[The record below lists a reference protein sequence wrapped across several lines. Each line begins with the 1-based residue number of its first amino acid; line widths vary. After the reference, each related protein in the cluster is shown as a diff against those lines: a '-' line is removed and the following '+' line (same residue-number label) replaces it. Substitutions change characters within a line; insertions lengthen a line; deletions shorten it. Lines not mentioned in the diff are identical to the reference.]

1 MQKHKKRKFLKTIYD
16 IQNSFGSHFGNIS
29 RNFSFGIKPNEKE
42 RIKLETWFT
51 QVTEAKEQLYKQ
63 IHEDYKLKTNSYLG
77 TSFNYGTF
85 FKGKATFDPIKT
97 NRNLITSYPVIEGFS
112 MEISGSIRSFITNHK
127 RIYAENIS
135 EIARIKKILSEN
147 KEKSKS
153 TALDAESSLREY
165 IEKLNG
171 HSYEDIVTPYKSLQE
186 YENLLLAFNEVVAE
200 YNYEAS
206 QLNTAQKLGLSI
218 LDKLS
223 RLPAFPGVTEKQ
235 RYELEIIF
243 EKLKNH
249 SNKEMQNSTIITFLQ
264 KARKRIDRKSQ
275 GRKKIF
281 EDRLSAFLY
290 KKYNDDLGNQVNIVN
305 GFSDSLNKQIAKL
318 EKHFAQKLYD
328 AASRN
333 KYFELLAFKAKLVQ
347 PEIAVEINTLLSK
360 VKSYF
365 LQGKNQREIITIPGF
380 SWDKNLKGKPLK
392 LTALAFKDKKLYV
405 CIASSRKAFSIG
417 DEKGNL
423 IFVKTSGGQKR
434 KYSDPKSI
442 EYVKGGFH
450 EDIENDV
457 PLLLPLH
464 FGKSY
469 ARRYLFNKQW
479 GLFSK
484 SPKIFLN
491 NARIKREKINPGDPW
506 RYYFDVSISGEK
518 VFGFKDFANDILTK
532 AESVIGIDRGEAKPI
547 AYTVLGIRKK
557 EALEKGFLAGD
568 YIDKLKNYDALRRDY
583 QSRGRIVPK
592 YLKSKITRIQKTL
605 LETAASEIL
614 TLIAKYKGVVI
625 LENLNDKFRGSEK
638 SLIPKKTYKKVEKL
652 LTDSLQLAGLL
663 RTDNRGSYW
672 GALKTV
678 FPAGTSQTC
687 LKCEQLWNKD
697 FKEEII
703 SYSKNRDY
711 QNIDYT
717 DKTLNF
723 DKKKVYLNETYT
735 VFNRERKYNEKK
747 GLEDLQD
754 IIRKKEA
761 AEIIRYL
768 KMAIGPRIAQD
779 TFVCGL
785 CGFKEN
791 ADIVGAT
798 NIAKR
803 GGKLIQKIIQR

>member
-29 RNFSFGIKPNEKE
+29 RNFSFGIKPSEKE

-51 QVTEAKEQLYKQ
+51 QVNEAKKQLYKQ
-63 IHEDYKLKTNSYLG
+63 IHEDYKLKTYSYLG
-77 TSFNYGTF
+77 ASFNYGTF
-85 FKGKATFDPIKT
+85 FKGNAVFDPIKT
-97 NRNLITSYPVIEGFS
+97 NRNLVSWYPVIEGFS

-127 RIYAENIS
+127 RIYEENIS
-135 EIARIKKILSEN
+135 EIARIKKRLSEN
-147 KEKSKS
+147 KEKSES
-153 TALDAESSLREY
+153 ACLDTEDTLVEY
-165 IEKLNG
+165 IKKLNG
-171 HSYEDIVTPYKSLQE
+171 QSYEDIVTPYKSLQE
-186 YENLLLAFNEVVAE
+186 YENLLLAFNEIVAE
-200 YNYEAS
+200 YNYEAN
-206 QLNTAQKLGLSI
+206 QLNTAQKLDLSM

-235 RYELEIIF
+235 HYELEIIF
-243 EKLKNH
+243 EKLKEF
-249 SNKEMQNSTIITFLQ
+249 SNKEMQNNTSITFL
-264 KARKRIDRKSQ
+264 KNVRKRIERKPQ
-275 GRKKIF
+275 GRKKRF
-281 EDRLSAFLY
+281 EDRLSVFIY
-290 KKYNDDLGNQVNIVN
+290 KKYNNDLSNQVSIVN
-305 GFSDSLNKQIAKL
+305 DFADSLNKQITKL
-318 EKHFAQKLYD
+318 ENHFAKKTYD

-333 KYFELLAFKAKLVQ
+333 KYFELLAFKAKLVR
-347 PEIAVEINTLLSK
+347 PEIVVEINTLLSK

-365 LQGKNQREIITIPGF
+365 LQGKSQREIITIPGF
-380 SWDKNLKGKPLK
+380 SWDKSLKGKPLK
-392 LTALAFKDKKLYV
+392 NTALAFKDKQLYICV
-405 CIASSRKAFSIG
+405 ASSSMAFTID

-434 KYSDPKSI
+434 KNSEPKTI
-442 EYVKGGFH
+442 EYVKGSLH

-457 PLLLPLH
+457 PLLLALH

-518 VFGFKDFANDILTK
+518 VFGFKDFAHNILAKT
-532 AESVIGIDRGEAKPI
+532 ESVIGIDRGEAKPI
-547 AYTVLGIRKK
+547 AYTVLGLHNK
-557 EALEKGFLAGD
+557 EVLEKGFLAGD
-568 YIDKLKNYDALRRDY
+568 YIEKLKNYDVLRRDY

-592 YLKSKITRIQKTL
+592 YLKSKITRLQKTL

-614 TLIAKYKGVVI
+614 ALIAKYKGAVI

-663 RTDNRGSYW
+663 RTDNKGSYW

-687 LKCEQLWNKD
+687 LVCNQLWNKD

-703 SYSKNRDY
+703 TFSKDKDY
-711 QNIDYT
+711 QNINFT
-717 DKTLNF
+717 GKFLNL
-723 DKKKVYLNETYT
+723 DTKQVYLSDTYT

-747 GLEDLQD
+747 NLADLKD
-754 IIRKKEA
+754 IIRGKEE

-768 KMAIGPRIAQD
+768 KKAIGPRIAQD
-779 TFVCGL
+779 TFICGL
-785 CGFKEN
+785 CGSKEN

-803 GGKLIQKIIQR
+803 GAKLIQKIIQR

>member
-1 MQKHKKRKFLKTIYD
+1 MQKHRKKKFLKTIYD

-29 RNFSFGIKPNEKE
+29 RNFSFGIKPSEKE

-51 QVTEAKEQLYKQ
+51 QVNEAKKQLYKQ
-63 IHEDYKLKTNSYLG
+63 IHEDYKLKTYSYLG
-77 TSFNYGTF
+77 ASFNYGTF
-85 FKGKATFDPIKT
+85 FKGNAVFDPIKT
-97 NRNLITSYPVIEGFS
+97 NRNLVSWYPVIEGFS

-127 RIYAENIS
+127 RIYEENIS
-135 EIARIKKILSEN
+135 EIARIKKRLSEN
-147 KEKSKS
+147 KEKSES
-153 TALDAESSLREY
+153 ACLDTEDTLVEY
-165 IEKLNG
+165 IKKLNG
-171 HSYEDIVTPYKSLQE
+171 QSYEDIVTPYKSLQE
-186 YENLLLAFNEVVAE
+186 YENLLLAFNEIVAE
-200 YNYEAS
+200 YNYEAN
-206 QLNTAQKLGLSI
+206 QLNTAQKLDLSM

-235 RYELEIIF
+235 HYELEIIF
-243 EKLKNH
+243 EKLKEF
-249 SNKEMQNSTIITFLQ
+249 SNKEMQNNTSITFL
-264 KARKRIDRKSQ
+264 KNVRKRIERKPQ
-275 GRKKIF
+275 GRKKRF
-281 EDRLSAFLY
+281 EDRLSVFIY
-290 KKYNDDLGNQVNIVN
+290 KKYNNDLSNQVSIVN
-305 GFSDSLNKQIAKL
+305 DFADSLNKQITKL
-318 EKHFAQKLYD
+318 ENHFAKKTYD

-333 KYFELLAFKAKLVQ
+333 KYFELLAFKAKLVR

-365 LQGKNQREIITIPGF
+365 LQGKSQREIITIPGF
-380 SWDKNLKGKPLK
+380 SWDKSLKGKPLK
-392 LTALAFKDKKLYV
+392 NTALAFKDKQLYICV
-405 CIASSRKAFSIG
+405 ASSSMAFTID

-434 KYSDPKSI
+434 KNSEPKTI
-442 EYVKGGFH
+442 EYVKGSLH

-457 PLLLPLH
+457 PLLLALH

-518 VFGFKDFANDILTK
+518 VFGFKDFAHNILAK

-547 AYTVLGIRKK
+547 AYTVLGLHNK
-557 EALEKGFLAGD
+557 EVLEKGFLAGD
-568 YIDKLKNYDALRRDY
+568 YIEKLKNYDVLRRDY

-592 YLKSKITRIQKTL
+592 YLKSKITRLQKTL

-614 TLIAKYKGVVI
+614 ALIAKYKGAVI

-663 RTDNRGSYW
+663 RTDNKGSYW

-687 LKCEQLWNKD
+687 LVCNQLWNKD

-703 SYSKNRDY
+703 TFSKDKDY
-711 QNIDYT
+711 QNINFT
-717 DKTLNF
+717 GKFLNL
-723 DKKKVYLNETYT
+723 DTKQVYLSDTYT

-747 GLEDLQD
+747 NLADLKD
-754 IIRKKEA
+754 IIRGKEE

-768 KMAIGPRIAQD
+768 KKAIGPRIAQD
-779 TFVCGL
+779 TFICGL
-785 CGFKEN
+785 CGSKEN

-803 GGKLIQKIIQR
+803 GAKLIQKIIQR